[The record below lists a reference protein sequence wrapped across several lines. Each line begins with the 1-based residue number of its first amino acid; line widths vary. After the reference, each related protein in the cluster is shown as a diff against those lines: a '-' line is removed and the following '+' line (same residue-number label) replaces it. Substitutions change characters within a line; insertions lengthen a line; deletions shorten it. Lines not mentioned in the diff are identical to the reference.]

1 MARLIRPTKEDK
13 TPEGGT
19 EAAVRKGGTFRQ
31 EVQQKQKSWL
41 FLGGWHKLGDFW
53 RKKKKKKPKVQTF
66 RMKRKPM

>member
-31 EVQQKQKSWL
+31 KVQQKQKSWL
-41 FLGGWHKLGDFW
+41 FLGGWHKLDDFW
-53 RKKKKKKPKVQTF
+53 RKKKNPRCKSLE
-66 RMKRKPM
+66 

>member
-41 FLGGWHKLGDFW
+41 FLGGWHKLVSSGE
-53 RKKKKKKPKVQTF
+53 RKKKKPKVQTF
-66 RMKRKPM
+66 RMKRKTM